1 MPVDILQSLTGGI
14 SMPIAATA
22 SGTSIDTGA
31 GGALPG
37 GTPVDGLVARVIVS
51 DGHNASGSNTVDFTI
66 EHSSDNSTWKTLAGA
81 ALGANDTLTLPTS
94 VQSREVFIPFETHQR
109 YYRLTA
115 TVAGAGT
122 VPAVTFTAFVGPAM
136 P

>member
-22 SGTSIDTGA
+22 SGTAIDTGA

-37 GTPVDGLVARVIVS
+37 GTPVFGLVARVIVS
-51 DGHNASGSNTVDFTI
+51 DAHNATGANTLTFTMD
-66 EHSSDNSTWKTLAGA
+66 HSSDNTNWKTLAGA
-81 ALGANDTLTLPTS
+81 SQGVADDLTLSTT
-94 VQSREVFIPFETHQR
+94 VQSREIFIPFETHLR
-109 YYRLTA
+109 YVRLTA
-115 TVAGAGT
+115 TIAGAGT
-122 VPAVTFTAFVGPAM
+122 VPAATFTAYLGPAM